1 MTIENFS
8 SLATTLGSG
17 FFVGILV
24 GYALK
29 KVIKIAAVILGL
41 SLTALAYLQYHQIVT
56 INCDKLQEISEGA
69 VIAFANI
76 IMQIPSIGRNENTT
90 SALALSNF
98 GIPLTGTM
106 TMGFAIGFMKG

>member
-56 INCDKLQEISEGA
+56 INCDKLQEISESD
-69 VIAFANI
+69 VIAFENI
-76 IMQIPSIGRNENTT
+76 IMQIPNIGLNEYKT
-90 SALALSNF
+90 SELALCNF

-106 TMGFAIGFMKG
+106 TM